1 MNDYSDV
8 LQVIGAM
15 LLVSLL
21 VQSANRSNLAN
32 TQLLLSSEYE
42 VGVTAVAQDIMEESR
57 VLAFDEET
65 VTGFVPVNI
74 PDDFSTIGLD
84 GSENGNNKNTFDDF
98 DDYDGYT
105 GTVTTD
111 LGNFDVVISV
121 TYLDD
126 SYNSTN
132 SKTTLKEMSITITNQ
147 YLTEND
153 GATLKSYTF
162 STIRSYYAE

>member
-21 VQSANRSNLAN
+21 IQSANRSNLAN
-32 TQLLLSSEYE
+32 TRLLLESEYE
-42 VGVTAVAQDIMEESR
+42 VGVTAIAQDIMEESR
-57 VLAFDEET
+57 ALAFDEET

-74 PDDFSTIGLD
+74 PSDFSSIGLD
-84 GSENGNNKNTFDDF
+84 GSENATNKNTFDDF
-98 DDYDGYT
+98 DDYDSYS

-111 LGNFDVVISV
+111 LGNFNVTISV
-121 TYLDD
+121 YYLDN
-126 SYNSTN
+126 SYNPTN
-132 SKTTLKEMSITITNQ
+132 SRTTLKEMSVTVTNQ
-147 YLTEND
+147 YLLEND
-153 GATLKSYTF
+153 GTTLKNYTF

>member
-32 TQLLLSSEYE
+32 TQLLISNEYE
-42 VGVTAVAQDIMEESR
+42 VGVTAIAQDIMEESR

-74 PDDFSTIGLD
+74 PSDFSNIGLD

-111 LGNFDVVISV
+111 LGSFDVEISV
-121 TYLDD
+121 YYLDS

-132 SKTTLKEMSITITNQ
+132 SKTTLKEMSITISNR

-153 GATLKSYTF
+153 GTTLKRYTF

>member
-21 VQSANRSNLAN
+21 IQSANRSNLAN
-32 TQLLLSSEYE
+32 TRLLLESEYE
-42 VGVTAVAQDIMEESR
+42 GGVSAIAQDIMEESR
-57 VLAFDEET
+57 ALAFDEET

-74 PDDFSTIGLD
+74 PSDFSSIGLD
-84 GSENGNNKNTFDDF
+84 GSENATNKSTFDDF
-98 DDYDGYT
+98 DDYDGYS
-105 GTVTTD
+105 GTIITD
-111 LGNFDVVISV
+111 LGSFNVTISV
-121 TYLDD
+121 YYLDN

-132 SKTTLKEMSITITNQ
+132 SRTTLKEMSVTVTNQ
-147 YLTEND
+147 YLLEND
-153 GATLKSYTF
+153 GATLKNYTF